1 MNYLSNHPHVD
12 FSHIYSY
19 EEVMECIHQF
29 ERLYTG
35 LIHIRSIGKT
45 YCNRRI
51 PMLVLG
57 HGKKVLLFTAGV
69 HGRET
74 INTTVMLAM
83 IETYARGFQYG
94 ATVCGMNMRK
104 LFSEYIF
111 YMIPLV
117 NPDGYEIA
125 RNTHRYK
132 WKGNSRNVDLNRNF
146 PSVHWR
152 PKSVFDYPASERETR
167 ALMRIMN
174 CTPALAYIDYHSR
187 GKSVFYYRSSMDEEY
202 NQNQRRIA
210 EMLARVSH
218 YNLEEPKSEIAKGDR
233 GGNTVHY
240 FSEIRK
246 NPCFTIET
254 TEEWESF
261 PLKSRLLSE
270 TFMEILPTPLILAKM
285 I

>member
-1 MNYLSNHPHVD
+1 
-12 FSHIYSY
+12 
-19 EEVMECIHQF
+19 
-29 ERLYTG
+29 
-35 LIHIRSIGKT
+35 
-45 YCNRRI
+45 
-51 PMLVLG
+51 MLVLG
-57 HGKKVLLFTAGV
+57 NGKKVLLFTAGV

-104 LFSEYIF
+104 LFSEYSF

-125 RNTHRYK
+125 KNTGRYK

-167 ALMRIMN
+167 ALMRVMN

-187 GKSVFYYRSSMDEEY
+187 GKSIFYYRSAMDEEY

-218 YNLEEPKSEIAKGDR
+218 YSIEEPKQEISKGDR

-254 TEEWESF
+254 TEEWETF
-261 PLKSRLLSE
+261 PLSSKLLKE
-270 TFMEILPTPLILAKM
+270 TFMEILPTPLILTKM